1 MAILALLYPCISLC
15 LMLRCSTVN
24 FEHTHIAIDCSKLLW
39 VVISILHVA
48 ISTRWNPVVSFLRRL
63 APVHSGRFGFIQT
76 TMNRSVVHCPFIV
89 IDTHM
94 TEPASGRLPSFSRA
108 KYVPCVTTIA
118 PVFCNSVTL
127 STTNRTLNCLSVF
140 PFYTKTPSDFQV
152 SMRAPLPIL
161 HNCWSLNGMTKNTLF
176 ILKNT

>member
-1 MAILALLYPCISLC
+1 MAILTLLYPCISLC
-15 LMLRCSTVN
+15 LVLWRTTVN
-24 FEHTHIAIDCSKLLW
+24 FKHTHIAIDCSKLLW

-94 TEPASGRLPSFSRA
+94 TEPASGWLPCLSRA
-108 KYVPCVTTIA
+108 KYVPCVATIT
-118 PVFCNSVTL
+118 PVFCNCVALSATSNFFCRLSCLPCKLQSVY
-127 STTNRTLNCLSVF
+127 SKC
-140 PFYTKTPSDFQV
+140 
-152 SMRAPLPIL
+152 M
-161 HNCWSLNGMTKNTLF
+161 GM
-176 ILKNT
+176 